1 MRLNRQLLL
10 SVFLFMPVVLL
21 SQTKE
26 ELKTK
31 KIEIEK
37 EIRYT
42 TELLNKTKS
51 NKTKSLNY
59 LKALQLQIKNKEAL
73 LITLNIEIHLF
84 NKQINRTEISIIQ
97 NQESIEKEHQ
107 KLKDLKNEY
116 ARMLYATAKQKGG
129 RNSMMFIVSSADFN
143 QAYKRIIYLKQ
154 YSVFRKKQANKI
166 QKIQLDLIKKKKEL
180 AQQKQMQDHDLALK
194 KSLVDSK
201 KKELANVSST
211 KKQKKLLV
219 EKLSKSEKLFKKQ
232 LQEKT
237 YIAQDLDNKIRKII
251 EEEIRK
257 SRQEAKRKGLNDS
270 YKLTPE
276 ALAIS
281 SGFKNN
287 RGGLPWPLEKGIIVN
302 RYGRQKHSVF
312 SGIET
317 FNNGVDIATDKDAE
331 VRTIFDGV
339 VSRIFFIKGEGKAI
353 LINHG
358 EYFSV
363 YSGLKEVTVKAG
375 EKLLSKEIIGV
386 VRTHEEGN
394 KTELHFEIWQGY
406 EKHDPADWLY
416 KAY

>member
-10 SVFLFMPVVLL
+10 SVFLFIPVVLL

-26 ELKTK
+26 ELKIQKT
-31 KIEIEK
+31 EIEK

-59 LKALQLQIKNKEAL
+59 LKALELQIKNKEAL
-73 LITLNIEIHLF
+73 LITLNIEINLF

-97 NQESIEKEHQ
+97 NHEAIEKEHQ

-166 QKIQLDLIKKKKEL
+166 QKIQVDLIKKKKEL
-180 AQQKQMQDHDLALK
+180 VQQKRMQDHDLALK

-201 KKELANVSST
+201 KKELANVSSI

-232 LQEKT
+232 IQ
-237 YIAQDLDNKIRKII
+237 
-251 EEEIRK
+251 
-257 SRQEAKRKGLNDS
+257 
-270 YKLTPE
+270 
-276 ALAIS
+276 
-281 SGFKNN
+281 
-287 RGGLPWPLEKGIIVN
+287 
-302 RYGRQKHSVF
+302 
-312 SGIET
+312 
-317 FNNGVDIATDKDAE
+317 
-331 VRTIFDGV
+331 
-339 VSRIFFIKGEGKAI
+339 
-353 LINHG
+353 
-358 EYFSV
+358 
-363 YSGLKEVTVKAG
+363 
-375 EKLLSKEIIGV
+375 
-386 VRTHEEGN
+386 
-394 KTELHFEIWQGY
+394 
-406 EKHDPADWLY
+406 
-416 KAY
+416 